1 MHAAIYY
8 ISYVMLALQVVNT
21 LHSFSLMKL
30 YLVTIKER
38 KLLTMVSLTF
48 LLPHLQQ
55 KCLLITALR
64 TTHNHNMSL

>member
-48 LLPHLQQ
+48 LLPNLQQ
-55 KCLLITALR
+55 KCLFANHSITYN
-64 TTHNHNMSL
+64 TQS